1 MPEQNLE
8 IMNDGTPILPVL
20 VWGTAANG
28 KMFREHV
35 TAKELTHDGA
45 LLIGMPYPISVGDL
59 IGLQYRECKAHVRVA
74 RIPQLSGSNSW
85 SLWVELLEKSR
96 CPWAG
101 MESVAPPVMLPQVT
115 SGLSRERRQCPR
127 YPLSLPVHI
136 QVKDAGGPIFF
147 HTKDISAS
155 GCYIETIFPLLK
167 GLEVNVI
174 LRLDSTPFVCNGMVR
189 TSDVNVGMGIE
200 FVGLSETARAALA
213 AYIKEHV
220 EDESPDLM
228 RLAAQPSPWSTTELG
243 SLTT

>member
-1 MPEQNLE
+1 MPEQNFE
-8 IMNDGTPILPVL
+8 IMNNRTPMLPVL

-45 LLIGMPYPISVGDL
+45 LLIGMPYPISMGDL
-59 IGLQYRECKAHVRVA
+59 IGLQYKECKVHVRVTG
-74 RIPQLSGSNSW
+74 IPQSSGSNSW
-85 SLWVELLEKSR
+85 SLRVELLKKSR

-101 MESVAPPVMLPQVT
+101 MESVAPPATLIPVSSDM
-115 SGLSRERRQCPR
+115 SRERRQCPR
-127 YPLSLPVHI
+127 YPLSLPIHI
-136 QVKDAGGPIFF
+136 QVNDAGGPIFL
-147 HTKDISAS
+147 HTTDISAS

-174 LRLDSTPFVCNGMVR
+174 LRLDSALLVCNGIVR

-200 FVGLSETARAALA
+200 FLGLSEIERATLST
-213 AYIKEHV
+213 YIQDHA

-228 RLAAQPSPWSTTELG
+228 RLAAQPPLWSTTETAA
-243 SLTT
+243 LTT